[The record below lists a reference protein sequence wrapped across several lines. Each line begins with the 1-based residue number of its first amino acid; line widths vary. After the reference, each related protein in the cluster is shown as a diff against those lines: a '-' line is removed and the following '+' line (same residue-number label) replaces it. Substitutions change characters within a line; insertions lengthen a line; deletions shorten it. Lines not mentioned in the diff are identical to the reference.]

1 MVSIEES
8 NAKNAKVDLTVDVN
22 GKRVI
27 DVSHPEKTG
36 GDVPTLRGIIMI
48 MYLPKNCKLY
58 FFLRKC
64 HFKYLEV
71 LLLFFVDVFDCFT
84 LLLSFEFFSYAV
96 STAISGN

>member
-1 MVSIEES
+1 MLTNVICIVTLMIMALMVSIDGS
-8 NAKNAKVDLTVDVN
+8 NANNAKVDLTVDVN

-58 FFLRKC
+58 FF
-64 HFKYLEV
+64 
-71 LLLFFVDVFDCFT
+71 
-84 LLLSFEFFSYAV
+84 
-96 STAISGN
+96 